1 MWLKIL
7 LIMTMRFFNGFGR
20 GLGLRGLWLAGCVI
34 VAASLRGADTVRLY
48 TVQSDLARL
57 DGAAVG
63 GDSLGV
69 TLGEVVVKARQGV
82 RVGEKTVYRPEGELV
97 RVVNSGVQLL
107 AGLGIPELVVDVATG
122 TVSLMGGGRLQ
133 VRINGRP
140 ASVSEVAALSP
151 RDIVKVEYI
160 GDPGMR
166 YGDYDGVL
174 DISVRRTVERG
185 ATVFANLLQSVN
197 RGWGDYTVSLK
208 YNIGRSHWGVDY
220 HSNPMWQMDCYRDN
234 VERIVTADGAEVT
247 RTENGVAVPNRM
259 VTHRAAMTY
268 SYAQGRDILLNVQGR
283 LYRTD
288 NRYATEGEIVTI
300 TDEKEVRS
308 YEREVNPV
316 RSWQGDL
323 DVYLHKRIGSRHT
336 VCVNIVPTWTDSHSA
351 HEYDT
356 DGVRIDNRLNSR
368 GMRLLGEAL
377 WEGRI
382 GCGMLSAGLRG
393 NGVWTDTD
401 NGVRSFREEDGR
413 GSVFAQWKQSSEQ
426 WQYYVGGEMGR
437 YSWEIRDV
445 SQTDGRSLH
454 VATLLGGFRAYG
466 RYVTEKCGAVSLY
479 AEGVTKYPGLD
490 ERMPTLQRIDGYQ
503 WYSGQPDLKP
513 WQQYT
518 ARIKYDHRIREVAVG
533 LQLGNVRAVNP
544 VMTAK
549 TYVDGMILSMP
560 INHGYNNHFEV
571 KGNVRLPLLS
581 GLLTVTA
588 EGGWHLFKS
597 HGERYHHSYSQPF
610 VNAQLMVMRSHWW
623 VMVKY
628 NSAYN
633 VLWGEKISTTNNNL
647 LNIGVGYTYRSA
659 TVMAGVVNP
668 IGNVALR
675 SRDLSALAGYE
686 RIYQAASSRQLVW
699 VGVTLN
705 LHHGKRKAQMQ
716 KKLDN
721 THQYKSINNVTK

>member
-1 MWLKIL
+1 MEIL

-20 GLGLRGLWLAGCVI
+20 RLGPRGLWLAGCVV
-34 VAASLRGADTVRLY
+34 VAASLRGADTVQLD

-63 GDSLGV
+63 GDSLRV

-82 RVGEKTVYRPEGELV
+82 RVGEKVVYRPEGELV

-107 AGLGIPELVVDVATG
+107 AGLGIPEVVVDIATG
-122 TVSLMGGGRLQ
+122 DISLMGGGRLQ

-140 ASVSEVAALSP
+140 ASAAEVAALSP
-151 RDIVKVEYI
+151 GDIVKVDYI
-160 GDPGMR
+160 GDPGVR
-166 YGDYDGVL
+166 YGDCDGVL
-174 DISVRRTVERG
+174 DISVRRTFERG

-208 YNIGRSHWGVDY
+208 YNVGRSHWGVDY

-259 VTHRAAMTY
+259 VTHRAALTY
-268 SYAQGRDILLNVQGR
+268 SYAQGRDLLLNVQGR

-288 NRYATEGEIVTI
+288 NRYATEGEIVTL
-300 TDEKEVRS
+300 TDYGEMRS
-308 YEREVNPV
+308 YESEVNPV
-316 RSWQGDL
+316 KSWQGDV

-336 VCVNIVPTWTDSHSA
+336 VYVNVVPTWTESQST
-351 HEYDT
+351 HEYET
-356 DGVRIDNRLNSR
+356 EGVRIDNRLDSR
-368 GMRLLGEAL
+368 GMRLLGEGL

-382 GCGMLSAGLRG
+382 GSGMLSAGLRG
-393 NGVWTDTD
+393 NGAWTDTD
-401 NGVRSFREEDGR
+401 NGMRRFREENGSW
-413 GSVFAQWKQSSEQ
+413 SVFAQWKQSSEQ

-437 YSWEIRDV
+437 YSGEIRDV
-445 SQTDGRSLH
+445 SQTSGRSLH

-518 ARIKYDHRIREVAVG
+518 ARIKYDYRIREAAVG
-533 LQLGNVRAVNP
+533 LQLSNVRAVNP

-675 SRDLSALAGYE
+675 SRDLSALAGYV
-686 RIYQAASSRQLVW
+686 RTYQAASSRQLVW
-699 VGVTLN
+699 IGVTLN